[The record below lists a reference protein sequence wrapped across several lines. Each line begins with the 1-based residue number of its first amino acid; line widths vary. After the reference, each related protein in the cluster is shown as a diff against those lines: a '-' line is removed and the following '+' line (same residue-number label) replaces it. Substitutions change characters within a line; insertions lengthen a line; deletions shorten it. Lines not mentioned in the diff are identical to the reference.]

1 MVHIAITVCVSIAIV
16 LIVFGIA
23 WYVRR
28 KKAAMINILPR
39 AQPEYELP
47 RAPNPRRNLEHLER
61 EGDNP
66 ATGKDLRGT

>member
-39 AQPEYELP
+39 AQPEYGLP
-47 RAPNPRRNLEHLER
+47 RAPNPRRNSDHLGR
-61 EGDNP
+61 DDDP
-66 ATGKDLRGT
+66 AAGKDLGVRE